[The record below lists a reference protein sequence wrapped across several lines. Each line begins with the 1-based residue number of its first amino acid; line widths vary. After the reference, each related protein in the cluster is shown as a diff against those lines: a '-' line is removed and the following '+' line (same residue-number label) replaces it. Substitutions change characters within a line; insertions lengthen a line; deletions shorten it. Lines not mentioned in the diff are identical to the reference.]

1 MKRRHY
7 KSIPPYHRSLAWLTG
22 NVSSGCGGVWES
34 NSARTTLLL
43 PKKRFFFVQFLKKK
57 KNKKQ
62 NHLPTDTTMFF
73 SCLHGQVAQD
83 VAAATRQKGS
93 LIKNYNADG
102 QKRTFEAF
110 FSAEVPH
117 KFI

>member
-1 MKRRHY
+1 MSRVAVAG
-7 KSIPPYHRSLAWLTG
+7 SG
-22 NVSSGCGGVWES
+22 N
-34 NSARTTLLL
+34 RTRPEPLYSYL
-43 PKKRFFFVQFLKKK
+43 KKDFFLFNFSKK